1 MSNMSKKSVKLNVI
15 FNVVRTSC
23 SVVFPL
29 ITFPYISRVLQAD
42 NYGKVNYA
50 NSIVSYFALIAALG
64 ISNYAIREGASFRND
79 RARYNQFANQVFTIN
94 LVTTVTAYILLGGT
108 VFFVS
113 GLHDYTTLI
122 AIQSA
127 AFLFTTLGVE
137 WLYST
142 YEEYFYITVRSICVQ
157 VVSLIAMFLFV
168 KTADDYVIYA
178 AITVFSSAGAYIF
191 NFIHSRKYVHL
202 RIVKNTE
209 WKTHIKPMLIM
220 FCNSLTITIYINS
233 DTTVLGAFMGD
244 YAVGIYSVA
253 TRVYTIVKQLLNSI
267 TTVILPRCSALVGAG
282 KTEEYNKLFEK
293 TIKSMLTL
301 VLPAMVGLFMLSD
314 EVILLIAGESYLPGS
329 TALRILS
336 LALGCAVIAYTL
348 VQLVLLVWKKDK
360 QYLRST
366 VVSAVA
372 NLGLN
377 FIAVPLW
384 GWNGAALTTFL
395 AEAIVLC
402 SAIWYSRGL
411 VKVNAL
417 GRTLISCAFG
427 CAGIVLVCAA
437 GKMID
442 MYILRV
448 IVSIIGSI
456 AVYGIIMLLTKNEIA
471 VYGLNMVKGMLGRK
485 GKNE

>member
-1 MSNMSKKSVKLNVI
+1 MRKKSVKLNVI
-15 FNVVRTSC
+15 FNVIRTSC
-23 SVVFPL
+23 SVIFPL

-50 NSIVSYFALIAALG
+50 SSIVSYFALIAALG

-94 LVTTVTAYILLGGT
+94 LITTVIAYILLGGT
-108 VFFVS
+108 VFFVGS
-113 GLHDYTTLI
+113 LHDYTTLI

-157 VVSLIAMFLFV
+157 VVSLIAMFAFV
-168 KTADDYVIYA
+168 RTADDYVIYA

-202 RIVKNTE
+202 RVVKNTE
-209 WKTHIKPMLIM
+209 WKNHIKPMLIM

-233 DTTVLGAFMGD
+233 DTTVIGAFMGD

-267 TTVILPRCSALVGAG
+267 TTVILPRCSALIGEG
-282 KTEEYNKLFEK
+282 KTEEYNRLFEQ

-314 EVILLIAGESYLPGS
+314 EVILLIAGESYLPGT

-366 VVSAVA
+366 VISAVA
-372 NLGLN
+372 NLVLN
-377 FIAVPLW
+377 FVAVPLW
-384 GWNGAALTTFL
+384 GWNGAALTTLL
-395 AEAIVLC
+395 AEGIVLC

-411 VKVNAL
+411 VKVNGLA
-417 GRTLISCAFG
+417 RTVVSCGIG
-427 CAGIVLVCAA
+427 CAGIVLVCLAC
-437 GKMID
+437 KMIP

-448 IVSIIGSI
+448 IVSIIGSV
-456 AVYGIIMLLTKNEIA
+456 AAYGVLMLLTKNEIA
-471 VYGLNMVKGMLGRK
+471 LYGLNMVKSRFIGK
-485 GKNE
+485 GKHE